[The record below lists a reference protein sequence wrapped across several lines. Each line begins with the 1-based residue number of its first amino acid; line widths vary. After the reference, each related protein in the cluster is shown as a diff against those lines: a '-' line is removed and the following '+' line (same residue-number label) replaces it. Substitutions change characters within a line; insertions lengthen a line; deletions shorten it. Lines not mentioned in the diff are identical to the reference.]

1 MAKISRK
8 IGDFLLGW
16 MKKPRVRYSS
26 PMNYFR
32 SIFTLTQR
40 ETMLKNAA
48 SFIAVNKVEGDYLEF
63 GVWKGSSFTQFY
75 NFAKKHKKLKNMRF
89 YAFDSFE
96 GLPESK
102 ESDLEMGSMDVHNW
116 HKGKYSSE
124 GVKGFLKSVKKGG
137 VNLKRVSC
145 IPGWY
150 DDTLNDETKKKLSI
164 KKAAVVYID
173 CDLYESTVPVLNFIT
188 DYVTEGTV
196 ILFDDW
202 YNYKGNPEKGE
213 QKAFYEWLKK
223 NPSIKAVEFQKIGGK
238 YNSFTLYKKE

>member
-1 MAKISRK
+1 MKMLRGLAN
-8 IGDFLLGW
+8 FLFGW
-16 MKKPRVRYSS
+16 LKRPRFRYSS
-26 PMNYFR
+26 FMNYING
-32 SIFTLTQR
+32 IFGYTQR
-40 ETMLKNAA
+40 EIILKNTA
-48 SFIAVNKVEGDYLEF
+48 SFIAVNKIEGDYLEF
-63 GVWKGSSFTQFY
+63 GVWKGSSFMQFY
-75 NFAKKHKKLKNMRF
+75 NFAKKHKKLRKMRF

-96 GLPESK
+96 GLPESE
-102 ESDLEMGSMDVHNW
+102 ESDLKMGSMSIHNW

-124 GVKGFLKSVKKGG
+124 GVKGFRRSVKKGG
-137 VNLKRVSC
+137 VDLKRVSC

-150 DDTLNDETKKKLSI
+150 SDTLNDETKKKLPI
-164 KKAAVVYID
+164 KKAAVIYID

-188 DYVTEGTV
+188 DYITEGTV

-238 YNSFTLYKKE
+238 YDSFALYPKK